1 MKKYMNPESHPKP
14 QETTSQA
21 ERDGQPGWR
30 RTLYA
35 MWIAQLIAIVGFS
48 FVMPFIPFYI
58 RELGVTD
65 ERLVPIWAGILVTA
79 PALMFAIFS
88 PIWGTIA
95 DRYGRKLMV
104 ERAMFGGA
112 VLLAS
117 MGMVKSVYQ
126 LLALRLAQGAIT
138 GTVAASVALVS
149 SMTPAARL
157 GYSLGLMQTALFAG
171 FSIGPW
177 LGGMTADHFGY
188 RIPLYIA
195 GGLLFLGGCLVLAG
209 VRERFS
215 RPTAQMIKANGSLRD
230 VANHRGFPTMLA
242 VVFFI
247 NLGGTIVAPIFP
259 LFVESLVVV
268 KAKVAST
275 TGLIIAI
282 SGLVAVVTAGLIG
295 RISDRVGHKK
305 ALVTCTLFSGIF
317 CIPQA
322 IAQSVG
328 QLLGL
333 RALFGLAAGGTGP
346 TVNALIGKIAP
357 RDSYGRA
364 YGLTTS
370 MGAIGGAIGPLIGGL
385 VASSLGLRV
394 PFVIMGILLI
404 VTSAIVALRVKER

>member
-1 MKKYMNPESHPKP
+1 MSCEEHSKI

-30 RTLYA
+30 RTLYV
-35 MWIAQLIAIVGFS
+35 MWIAELICIVAFS
-48 FVMPFIPFYI
+48 FVIPFIPFYI
-58 RELGVTD
+58 RELGITD
-65 ERLVPIWAGILVTA
+65 ERMVPIWAGILVTA
-79 PALMFAIFS
+79 PGLMFAVFS
-88 PIWGTIA
+88 PIWGAIA

-112 VLLAS
+112 VLLAL
-117 MGMVKSVYQ
+117 MGTARNVYQ
-126 LLALRLAQGAIT
+126 LLALRLLQGAIT
-138 GTVAASVALVS
+138 GTVAASIALVS
-149 SMTPAARL
+149 SVTPTARL
-157 GYSLGLMQTALFAG
+157 GYSLGLMQTAIFAG
-171 FSIGPW
+171 STVGPW
-177 LGGMTADHFGY
+177 LGGITADHCGY
-188 RIPLYIA
+188 RIPFYIA

-209 VRERFS
+209 ARERFS
-215 RPTAQMIKANGSLRD
+215 RPTPQMIKANGSLRD

-282 SGLVAVVTAGLIG
+282 SGLVAAVTAGIVG
-295 RISDRVGHKK
+295 RISDRIGRKK
-305 ALVTCTLFSGIF
+305 VLVACTLSSGIF

-322 IAQSVG
+322 IAQNVG

-364 YGLTTS
+364 YGLSTS

-385 VASSLGLRV
+385 VASWLGLRP
-394 PFVIMGILLI
+394 PFVIMGLMLI
-404 VTSAIVALRVKER
+404 VVSIIVALRVKER

>member
-1 MKKYMNPESHPKP
+1 
-14 QETTSQA
+14 
-21 ERDGQPGWR
+21 
-30 RTLYA
+30 
-35 MWIAQLIAIVGFS
+35 
-48 FVMPFIPFYI
+48 
-58 RELGVTD
+58 
-65 ERLVPIWAGILVTA
+65 
-79 PALMFAIFS
+79 
-88 PIWGTIA
+88 
-95 DRYGRKLMV
+95 
-104 ERAMFGGA
+104 
-112 VLLAS
+112 
-117 MGMVKSVYQ
+117 
-126 LLALRLAQGAIT
+126 
-138 GTVAASVALVS
+138 
-149 SMTPAARL
+149 
-157 GYSLGLMQTALFAG
+157 
-171 FSIGPW
+171 
-177 LGGMTADHFGY
+177 
-188 RIPLYIA
+188 
-195 GGLLFLGGCLVLAG
+195 
-209 VRERFS
+209 
-215 RPTAQMIKANGSLRD
+215 MIKANGSLRD

>member
-1 MKKYMNPESHPKP
+1 MSSEEHSKP

-58 RELGVTD
+58 RELGVTN
-65 ERLVPIWAGILVTA
+65 ERMVQIWAGILVTA
-79 PALMFAIFS
+79 PGLMFAVFS

-112 VLLAS
+112 VLLAL
-117 MGMVKSVYQ
+117 MGTAKNVYQ
-126 LLALRLAQGAIT
+126 FLALRLLQGAVT

-149 SMTPAARL
+149 SVTPLSRL
-157 GYSLGLMQTALFAG
+157 GYSLGLMQTAI
-171 FSIGPW
+171 FSGMTAGPW
-177 LGGMTADHFGY
+177 LGGITADHYGY
-188 RIPLYIA
+188 RIPFYIA
-195 GGLLFLGGCLVLAG
+195 GGLLFLGGCLVLGGA
-209 VRERFS
+209 RERFS
-215 RPTAQMIKANGSLRD
+215 RPSAEMIKANGSLRD
-230 VANHRGFPTMLA
+230 VANHRGFHTMLA

-259 LFVESLVVV
+259 LFVESLVVL

-275 TGLIIAI
+275 TGLVIAI
-282 SGLVAVVTAGLIG
+282 SGLVAAISAGIIG
-295 RISDRVGHKK
+295 RISDRIGHKNV
-305 ALVTCTLFSGIF
+305 LVACTLSSGIF

-322 IAQSVG
+322 IARSVG
-328 QLLGL
+328 QLLGI

-370 MGAIGGAIGPLIGGL
+370 VGAIGGALGPLIGGL
-385 VASSLGLRV
+385 VASSLGLRP
-394 PFVIMGILLI
+394 PFIIMGVALI
-404 VTSAIVALRVKER
+404 VVSIIVALRVKEA